1 MTPFCVDK
9 TDISKIFLHYWSHQ
23 WKVSPKVCTV
33 CIIIEDTHNIY
44 PAILIAFKSK
54 LSSVSQNSDELAV
67 ETTNIGSQIDERS
80 LLCMI
85 HVYIDLDNTEPIS
98 IEDIYKDAVYFSIKS
113 ANKDNVVLAQREDFI
128 FICQGCLVNIAK
140 Q

>member
-1 MTPFCVDK
+1 
-9 TDISKIFLHYWSHQ
+9 
-23 WKVSPKVCTV
+23 
-33 CIIIEDTHNIY
+33 
-44 PAILIAFKSK
+44 
-54 LSSVSQNSDELAV
+54 
-67 ETTNIGSQIDERS
+67 
-80 LLCMI
+80 MI

>member
-1 MTPFCVDK
+1 
-9 TDISKIFLHYWSHQ
+9 
-23 WKVSPKVCTV
+23 
-33 CIIIEDTHNIY
+33 
-44 PAILIAFKSK
+44 
-54 LSSVSQNSDELAV
+54 
-67 ETTNIGSQIDERS
+67 
-80 LLCMI
+80 MI

-113 ANKDNVVLAQREDFI
+113 ANKDNVVLAQREVRYIFAYLLDFI